1 MANKIFQFVGVSKK
15 GTERSNFD
23 LNHENKLTF
32 NYGEIVPTL
41 VTQLL
46 PGDSGRV
53 RTEHILR
60 QQTMLAPVMQRSNV
74 SHHFFKVPPRLVDRN
89 FTNKRMRWDPRSNT
103 SWDCIA
109 THTRLSEIA
118 KLTLT
123 DLDLSTAYWEPS
135 DSNPVSPSYF
145 ETNDSCLSQSGSL
158 LDFMGIPCGPHFE
171 YHKYSLGDSSY
182 TSKWENIT
190 PPDYYASLAE
200 LADVYGDDT
209 PQVMGDDDI
218 INLYPFL
225 CYQLVYMTFYRA
237 QDYETDWL
245 HEILELIQPISD
257 RGECV
262 TINNIGLDN
271 FKQIFKLRHR
281 GYSKDYFTSAL
292 PHALKSTEWPNGVR
306 VPTNENEDQPNSF
319 SIEMLRL
326 ANSIQQWLERD
337 ARGGTRYPEWTLSHY
352 GVNSSNALL
361 DLPEFVGGS
370 VAPLSVSDVD
380 QTSPYN
386 DFTEESQK
394 IISGYSP
401 LGSSAGKSVN
411 YDNSGGLSF
420 YSEEDSYIFCLTSVM
435 PKQGY
440 SQGIKK
446 ELLRTDFL
454 DDYYMPEFAN
464 LGEQP
469 VKRSELL
476 KQFCIINY
484 SPSDGWTYEQNDSA
498 AYRDEVVNKT
508 IGYQSR
514 YADWKFLP
522 DEIHGEFR
530 NSLNY
535 WHMSRIFSYLRS
547 YLVDSTTGDQENR
560 INIGKDFIACHPSD
574 VDRVFV
580 AQSQVSAQIKL
591 QIFFDFTMRR
601 PMPEFPIP
609 SL

>member
-1 MANKIFQFVGVSKK
+1 MANKIFEFVGVSKK

-23 LNHENKLTF
+23 LNHENKATF

-41 VTQLL
+41 ATQLV
-46 PGDSGRV
+46 PGDSGRI
-53 RTEHILR
+53 RTEHVLR

-89 FTNKRMRWDPRSNT
+89 FLNKRMRWNPRSNE
-103 SWDCIA
+103 SWDCLA

-118 KLTLT
+118 KLGLDELGISNKYWSPTSDVANPEEFST
-123 DLDLSTAYWEPS
+123 DA
-135 DSNPVSPSYF
+135 
-145 ETNDSCLSQSGSL
+145 SCLSQTGSL
-158 LDFMGIPCGPHFE
+158 LDYMGLPCGPHFE
-171 YHKYSLGDSSY
+171 YKLVQESSTGPYAWRWINSTPEEYYDSLRLINYDSDADNVVKGGD
-182 TSKWENIT
+182 E
-190 PPDYYASLAE
+190 
-200 LADVYGDDT
+200 
-209 PQVMGDDDI
+209 I

-257 RGECV
+257 AGRCV
-262 TINNIGLDN
+262 TIDNIGREN
-271 FKQIFKLRHR
+271 FAKLFTLRHR

-292 PHALKSTEWPNGVR
+292 PHALKSTEWPDGVR
-306 VPTNENEDQPNSF
+306 VPTNDNASAPNSF

-326 ANSIQQWLERD
+326 ANSVQQWLERD

-352 GVNSSNALL
+352 GVHSSNALL
-361 DLPEFVGGS
+361 DLPEFVGGVS
-370 VAPLSVSDVD
+370 APLSVSDVD
-380 QTSPYN
+380 QTAPLNGDYVGEYSPA
-386 DFTEESQK
+386 T
-394 IISGYSP
+394 SGESP
-401 LGSSAGKSVN
+401 LGTTAGKSVN
-411 YDNSGGLSF
+411 YDSSGYINF

-440 SQGIKK
+440 SQGIRK
-446 ELLRTDFL
+446 ELIRTDFL

-469 VKRSELL
+469 VKSKEL
-476 KQFCIINY
+476 IHYAAGINRDSGDFEY
-484 SPSDGWTYEQNDSA
+484 SQDNPYFDLSVINS
-498 AYRDEVVNKT
+498 RT

-535 WHMSRIFSYLRS
+535 WHMSRIFPYLNREIP
-547 YLVDSTTGDQENR
+547 YNGLVINSL
-560 INIGKDFIACHPSD
+560 INIGKDFIACHPED
-574 VDRVFV
+574 VDRVF
-580 AQSQVSAQIKL
+580 ALQSQVSSQLKL
-591 QIFFDFTMRR
+591 QIFFDFSMRR

>member
-1 MANKIFQFVGVSKK
+1 MANKIFEFVGVSKK

-23 LNHENKLTF
+23 LSHENKLTM

-41 VTQLL
+41 CTQLV
-46 PGDSGRV
+46 PGDSGNINV
-53 RTEHILR
+53 EHILR
-60 QQTMLAPVMQRSNV
+60 QQTMIAPVMQRSNV

-89 FTNKRMRWDPRSNT
+89 FTNKRMRWNPRSNE
-103 SWDCIA
+103 SWDCLS

-118 KLTLT
+118 KLSLG
-123 DLDLSTAYWEPS
+123 DLDISPVFFEPNS
-135 DSNPVSPSYF
+135 DLVNSSEFSI
-145 ETNDSCLSQSGSL
+145 DSSCLSQSGSL
-158 LDFMGIPCGPHFE
+158 LDFLGLPCGPHWERKLLQNSSISGNYSWQWINTTPEE
-171 YHKYSLGDSSY
+171 YYNSLQEIEYDSDADNVVKGGD
-182 TSKWENIT
+182 E
-190 PPDYYASLAE
+190 
-200 LADVYGDDT
+200 
-209 PQVMGDDDI
+209 I

-262 TINNIGLDN
+262 TIDNIGREN
-271 FKQIFKLRHR
+271 FKQIFTLRHR

-292 PHALKSTEWPNGVR
+292 PHALKSTEWPDGVR
-306 VPTNENEDQPNSF
+306 VPTNDSSSSPNSF
-319 SIEMLRL
+319 SVEMLRL
-326 ANSIQQWLERD
+326 ANAVQQWLERD

-361 DLPEFVGGS
+361 DLPEFVGGA

-380 QTSPYN
+380 QN
-386 DFTEESQK
+386 SQ
-394 IISGYSP
+394 INGDSWSSSTTTLYGDSP
-401 LGSSAGKSVN
+401 LGTVAGKSVN
-411 YDNSGGLSF
+411 YDSSGNIRF
-420 YSEEDSYIFCLTSVM
+420 YTEEDSYIFCLTSVM

-454 DDYYMPEFAN
+454 DHYYMPEFAN

-469 VKRSELL
+469 VQSKELVHFCAGVDRQDGSFEFVQEN
-476 KQFCIINY
+476 QFFELSVMN
-484 SPSDGWTYEQNDSA
+484 S
-498 AYRDEVVNKT
+498 RT

-530 NSLNY
+530 NSLNF
-535 WHMSRIFSYLRS
+535 WHMSRIFPYYAERIPWNSIQVNS
-547 YLVDSTTGDQENR
+547 F
-560 INIGKDFIACHPSD
+560 INIGKDFIACHPAD
-574 VDRVFV
+574 VDRVF
-580 AQSQVSAQIKL
+580 ALQSQVTSQVKL
-591 QIFFDFTMRR
+591 LIFFDMQMRR

>member
-1 MANKIFQFVGVSKK
+1 MANKIFEFVGVSKK

-23 LNHENKLTF
+23 LNHENKATF

-41 VTQLL
+41 VTQLV
-46 PGDSGRV
+46 PGDSGRI
-53 RTEHILR
+53 RTEHVLR

-89 FTNKRMRWDPRSNT
+89 FLNKRMRWNPRSNE
-103 SWDCIA
+103 SWDCLA

-118 KLTLT
+118 KLGLDELGLSNKYWSPTSDVANPEEFST
-123 DLDLSTAYWEPS
+123 DA
-135 DSNPVSPSYF
+135 
-145 ETNDSCLSQSGSL
+145 SCLSQSGSL
-158 LDFMGIPCGPHFE
+158 MDYMGLPCGPHFE
-171 YHKYSLGDSSY
+171 YKLVQTSSTGPYAWRWLNSTPEEYYDSLRLVDYDSDADNVVKGGD
-182 TSKWENIT
+182 E
-190 PPDYYASLAE
+190 
-200 LADVYGDDT
+200 
-209 PQVMGDDDI
+209 I

-257 RGECV
+257 AGRCV
-262 TINNIGLDN
+262 TIDNIGREN
-271 FKQIFKLRHR
+271 FAKLFTLRHR

-292 PHALKSTEWPNGVR
+292 PHALKSTEWPDGVR
-306 VPTNENEDQPNSF
+306 VPTNDNSSAPNSF

-326 ANSIQQWLERD
+326 ANSVQQWLERD

-352 GVNSSNALL
+352 GVHSSNALL
-361 DLPEFVGGS
+361 DLPEFVGGVS
-370 VAPLSVSDVD
+370 APLSVSDVD
-380 QTSPYN
+380 QTAPLNGDYVGEWSPS
-386 DFTEESQK
+386 T
-394 IISGYSP
+394 SGESP
-401 LGSSAGKSVN
+401 LGTTVGKSVN
-411 YDNSGGLSF
+411 YDSSGYINF

-440 SQGIKK
+440 SQGIRK
-446 ELLRTDFL
+446 ELIRTDFL

-469 VKRSELL
+469 VKSKEL
-476 KQFCIINY
+476 IHYAAGINRDSGDFEY
-484 SPSDGWTYEQNDSA
+484 SQDNPYFDLSVINS
-498 AYRDEVVNKT
+498 RT

-535 WHMSRIFSYLRS
+535 WHMSRIFPYLNEKIPYNGMVINS
-547 YLVDSTTGDQENR
+547 L
-560 INIGKDFIACHPSD
+560 INIGKDFIACHPKD
-574 VDRVFV
+574 VDRVF
-580 AQSQVSAQIKL
+580 AIQSQVSSQLKL
-591 QIFFDFTMRR
+591 QIFFDFSMRR

>member
-1 MANKIFQFVGVSKK
+1 MANKIFEFVGVSKK

-23 LNHENKLTF
+23 LSHENKLTM

-41 VTQLL
+41 CTQLV
-46 PGDSGRV
+46 PGDSGNINV
-53 RTEHILR
+53 EHILR
-60 QQTMLAPVMQRSNV
+60 QQTMIAPVMQRSNV

-89 FTNKRMRWDPRSNT
+89 FTNKRMRWNPRSNE
-103 SWDCIA
+103 SWDCLA

-118 KLTLT
+118 KLTLDDLGIPTHYWYPNT
-123 DLDLSTAYWEPS
+123 DNPAAFESFDGS
-135 DSNPVSPSYF
+135 DC
-145 ETNDSCLSQSGSL
+145 CLSQSGSL
-158 LDFMGIPCGPHFE
+158 MDYIGIPCGPHWEFVQIRRSQSGGYSEEWINSTPVE
-171 YHKYSLGDSSY
+171 YYDALTTIEYDSDADNVVKGGD
-182 TSKWENIT
+182 E
-190 PPDYYASLAE
+190 
-200 LADVYGDDT
+200 
-209 PQVMGDDDI
+209 I

-262 TINNIGLDN
+262 TIDNIGREN
-271 FKQIFKLRHR
+271 FAKIFTLRHR

-292 PHALKSTEWPNGVR
+292 PHALKSTEWPDGVR
-306 VPTNENEDQPNSF
+306 VPTNDNASSPNSF

-326 ANSIQQWLERD
+326 ANAVQQWLERD

-361 DLPEFVGGS
+361 DLPEFVGGA

-380 QTSPYN
+380 QNAPMN
-386 DFTEESQK
+386 GDGFSQGGQ
-394 IISGYSP
+394 IVYASDP
-401 LGSSAGKSVN
+401 LGTTAGKSVN
-411 YDNSGGLSF
+411 YDSSGNIRF

-440 SQGIKK
+440 SQGIRK
-446 ELLRTDFL
+446 ELIRNDFL

-469 VKRSELL
+469 VKSKELVHYAAKIDMVNGSIEYNEFADFFDL
-476 KQFCIINY
+476 STIN
-484 SPSDGWTYEQNDSA
+484 S
-498 AYRDEVVNKT
+498 RV

-535 WHMSRIFSYLRS
+535 WHMSRIFPYLNQRLEYNVLYVNS
-547 YLVDSTTGDQENR
+547 F
-560 INIGKDFIACHPSD
+560 INIGKDFIACHPED
-574 VDRVFV
+574 VDRVF
-580 AQSQVSAQIKL
+580 ALQSQVSSQLKL
-591 QIFFDFTMRR
+591 QIFFDMQMRR